1 MTHHVHELRD
11 DSTKKEEVETMFHK
25 ISAAV
30 HTHEGLAVVCR
41 QNCGSACA
49 PGDSGWQ
56 WCARMN
62 GGISR

>member
-11 DSTKKEEVETMFHK
+11 DLTKKEEVETMFHK

-30 HTHEGLAVVCR
+30 PTHAGSAVVCR

-49 PGDSGWQ
+49 PGLSGWRR
-56 WCARMN
+56 CARMN
-62 GGISR
+62 GGISI